1 MAAISFPFETVLIA
15 NRGEIA
21 VRIIG
26 SLRKLGL
33 RAAIVYH
40 EVDGATPA
48 VALADVA
55 FKISG
60 RTPVS
65 AYLDA
70 EQIVTAARTVGAGA
84 LHPGYGFLSENAG
97 FARAV
102 TAAGIAFICPSPEA
116 IGLVGAK
123 IPARKFLGTNRFSR
137 GPPAHDVSDP
147 AT

>member
-1 MAAISFPFETVLIA
+1 MAGIFFSFETVLIA

-40 EVDGATPA
+40 EVDAATPA

-84 LHPGYGFLSENAG
+84 LHPGYGFLSDNAG
-97 FARAV
+97 FAG
-102 TAAGIAFICPSPEA
+102 AGSGGV
-116 IGLVGAK
+116 IGLYV
-123 IPARKFLGTNRFSR
+123 
-137 GPPAHDVSDP
+137 PAH
-147 AT
+147 

>member
-40 EVDGATPA
+40 EVDAATPA

-70 EQIVTAARTVGAGA
+70 EQIVTAARPVGACA
-84 LHPGYGFLSENAG
+84 PHPGYGFLSENAR
-97 FARAV
+97 FAPAG
-102 TAAGIAFICPSPEA
+102 AAPRIFFFCPSPKS
-116 IGLVGAK
+116 IQLCGAT
-123 IPARKFLGTNRFSR
+123 IT
-137 GPPAHDVSDP
+137 
-147 AT
+147 

>member
-1 MAAISFPFETVLIA
+1 MDAISFPFETVLIA

-26 SLRKLGL
+26 SLCQLGL
-33 RAAIVYH
+33 CAGVVYH
-40 EVDGATPA
+40 EVDAATPA

-102 TAAGIAFICPSPEA
+102 TVAGIVFIGPLPSGVE
-116 IGLVGAK
+116 LMGAQ
-123 IPARKFLGTNRFSR
+123 RS
-137 GPPAHDVSDP
+137 
-147 AT
+147 